1 MLELL
6 GFAILSG
13 LAGASAK
20 QIKQSLKPGRGNAKK
35 PKPKSDFQ
43 RRKAE
48 AKKGGKRR

>member
-6 GFAILSG
+6 GFAVLTG

-20 QIKQSLKPGRGNAKK
+20 QIKETLKPRKGNARR

-43 RRKAE
+43 RRKAA
-48 AKKGGKRR
+48 AKKGKRR